1 MTVAGAELHVD
12 DEVTGHGHIG
22 FSHVAADEILPLA
35 DGLEVLHARNGQHFT
50 DNYFNPVTDAYFGV
64 PPTPPLQHALL
75 LRQPGPA
82 EPPLRCAR
90 GACSEPARPL
100 RGRLVLSLG
109 THASGRLSQS
119 SLRHARRTL
128 QTPVHLRIPNGA
140 CDDRTERGPRRCS

>member
-12 DEVTGHGHIG
+12 DEVTGHSHIG

-35 DGLEVLHARNGQHFT
+35 DGLEVLHTRNGQHFT

-109 THASGRLSQS
+109 N
-119 SLRHARRTL
+119 ARVRPFVPIFSAARAEDL
-128 QTPVHLRIPNGA
+128 A
-140 CDDRTERGPRRCS
+140 DAGPPAHT